1 MLKGNMDDH
10 YGSWMHDASSNNDII
25 PDKLWVTRHNE
36 TSYIYEYKSKE
47 YFKNNSVANQI
58 KLPQPFQVGNLRIT
72 DIYIIRIIYNKNT
85 IDEMLLITVN
95 AIPEEFS
102 VAAK

>member
-85 IDEMLLITVN
+85 IDEILLITVN